1 MSNFKPFDLEKWRAG
16 DKIQFRDGRP
26 VHEIFFSAHRN
37 ELGRMSILSVD
48 DEGNIRC
55 HHENGIFN
63 ILMAE
68 SALDLVMAPKKVKYW
83 FASWATRTDQFFGP
97 KRYATDLYS
106 SKEIMM
112 NALDAFSWENA
123 IIHEIEIEE

>member
-68 SALDLVMAPKKVKYW
+68 SALDLVMAPKKVKYH
-83 FASWATRTDQFFGP
+83 F
-97 KRYATDLYS
+97 
-106 SKEIMM
+106 I
-112 NALDAFSWENA
+112 SWENTKDA
-123 IIHEIEIEE
+123 ISRRRSSSLFLDKEDLISAYPNQPGALFHEIEIEE